1 LKNKKDLFMTTAS
14 VISKRASQA
23 EDSITMAITA
33 MAQKL
38 RKEGHDVIGFSAGEP
53 DFPTPKHV
61 RDAAYA
67 AIEAGKTLYT
77 PASGIPELKA
87 AVCARLL
94 SDNGLSYAPENI
106 VVSCGAK
113 HSIYNALMATIDPG
127 DEVIVPVPFW
137 VSYPDQVSLVDG
149 VSVYI
154 HTTESNEFKVTPEQ
168 LKAVLTPKSKML
180 ILNSPSNPTGSIY
193 TKEELVALTAVILEH
208 PNLLVLSDEIYE
220 KLIYD
225 EAVGHVSIA
234 TLSDEIKAR
243 TIVIN
248 GVSKAYAMTGWRIG
262 YAAASKDIA
271 TVMGKM
277 QSHTTSNPTT
287 PSQWAALAAL
297 TGPDTDIDTMREAFN
312 ARRLY
317 MVDALNAIPGI
328 RCLAPKGAFYAFPNV
343 SACYGKKSKS
353 GVITD
358 SASFCKLLLSDA
370 LVACVPG
377 SGFGSD
383 DFVRLSYATSM
394 ENIEKGIQRIHDWVA
409 TLV

>member
-1 LKNKKDLFMTTAS
+1 MITTS

-33 MAQKL
+33 MAQKM
-38 RKEGHDVIGFSAGEP
+38 RKDGQDVIGFSAGEP

-61 RDAAYA
+61 REAAYA

-77 PASGIPELKA
+77 AASGIPELKTA
-87 AVCARLL
+87 ICARFLA
-94 SDNGLSYAPENI
+94 DQGLAYLPENI

-113 HSIYNALMATIDPG
+113 HSIFNVLMALVNPG
-127 DEVIVPVPFW
+127 DEVIVPVPYW
-137 VSYPDQVSLVDG
+137 VSYPDQVSLVGG

-154 HTTESNEFKVTPEQ
+154 NAGESTEFKITAEQ
-168 LKAVLTPKSKML
+168 LNAVLTPKSKLL

-193 TKEELVALTAVILEH
+193 TRPELEALAAVILAH
-208 PNLLVLSDEIYE
+208 PHLLVLSDEIYE

-225 EAVGHVSIA
+225 ASIGHVSIA
-234 TLSDEIKAR
+234 SLSEAIKSR
-243 TIVIN
+243 TIVVN

-262 YAAASKDIA
+262 YAASSKEIA
-271 TVMGKM
+271 DVMGKM

-297 TGPDTDIDTMREAFN
+297 NGPDTEIEMMRAAFD
-312 ARRLY
+312 ARRQY
-317 MVDALNAIPGI
+317 MVAALNAIPGI
-328 RCLAPKGAFYAFPNV
+328 RCLAPQGAFYAFPNV
-343 SACYGKKSKS
+343 SSCFGKKSKS
-353 GVITD
+353 GVIKD
-358 SASFCKLLLSDA
+358 SASFCEWLLKDA

-377 SGFGSD
+377 SGFGAD

-394 ENIEKGIQRIHDWVA
+394 ENIKTGIQRIQDWVA

>member
-1 LKNKKDLFMTTAS
+1 MTTAS

>member
-1 LKNKKDLFMTTAS
+1 MITTS

-33 MAQKL
+33 MAQKM
-38 RKEGHDVIGFSAGEP
+38 RKDGQDVIGFSAGEP

-61 RDAAYA
+61 REAAYA

-77 PASGIPELKA
+77 AASGIPELKTA
-87 AVCARLL
+87 ICARFL
-94 SDNGLSYAPENI
+94 SDQGLSYLPENI

-113 HSIYNALMATIDPG
+113 HSIFNVLMALVNPG
-127 DEVIVPVPFW
+127 DEVIVPVPYW
-137 VSYPDQVSLVDG
+137 VSYPDQVSLVGG

-154 HTTESNEFKVTPEQ
+154 NAGESTEFKITAEQ
-168 LKAVLTPKSKML
+168 LNAVLTPKSKLL

-193 TKEELVALTAVILEH
+193 TRPELEALAAVILAH
-208 PNLLVLSDEIYE
+208 PHLLVLSDEIYE

-225 EAVGHVSIA
+225 ASIGHVSIA
-234 TLSDEIKAR
+234 SLSEAIKAR
-243 TIVIN
+243 TIVVN

-262 YAAASKDIA
+262 YAASSKEIA
-271 TVMGKM
+271 DVMGKM

-297 TGPDTDIDTMREAFN
+297 NGPDTEIEMMRAAFD
-312 ARRLY
+312 ARRQY
-317 MVDALNAIPGI
+317 MVAALNAIPGI
-328 RCLAPKGAFYAFPNV
+328 RCLAPQGAFYAFPNV
-343 SACYGKKSKS
+343 SSCFGKKSKS
-353 GVITD
+353 GVIKD
-358 SASFCKLLLSDA
+358 SASFCEWLLKDA

-377 SGFGSD
+377 SGFGAD

-394 ENIEKGIQRIHDWVA
+394 ENIKTGIQRIQDWVA

>member
-1 LKNKKDLFMTTAS
+1 MITTS

-38 RKEGHDVIGFSAGEP
+38 RKEGQDVLGFSAGEP

-67 AIEAGKTLYT
+67 AIEGGKTLYT

-87 AVCARLL
+87 AICARFL
-94 SDNGLSYAPENI
+94 SDNGLSYANENI
-106 VVSCGAK
+106 VVSSGAK
-113 HSIYNALMATIDPG
+113 HSIFNALMATIDPG
-127 DEVIVPVPFW
+127 DEVIVPVPYW
-137 VSYPDQVSLVDG
+137 VSYPDQVSLVGG

-154 HTTESNEFKVTPEQ
+154 NTTEETEFKVTPEQ
-168 LKAVLTPKSKML
+168 LKSVLTPKSKLL
-180 ILNSPSNPTGSIY
+180 ILNSPSNPTGSVY
-193 TKEELVALTAVILEH
+193 SKSELEALAAVILEH

-225 EAVGHVSIA
+225 DAIGHVSIA
-234 TLSDEIKAR
+234 SLSDEIKSR
-243 TIVIN
+243 SIVVN

-262 YAAASKDIA
+262 YAAAPKEIA
-271 TVMGKM
+271 SVMGKM

-297 TGPDTDIDTMREAFN
+297 TGPDTDIDVMREAFN

-317 MVDALNAIPGI
+317 MVETLNAIPGI
-328 RCLAPKGAFYAFPNV
+328 RCLAPKGAFYAFPNI
-343 SACYGKKSKS
+343 SSFFGKKSKS

-377 SGFGSD
+377 SGFGAD
-383 DFVRLSYATSM
+383 EFVRLSYATSM
-394 ENIEKGIQRIHDWVA
+394 ENIEKGLKRIQDWAA

>member
-1 LKNKKDLFMTTAS
+1 MITTS

-94 SDNGLSYAPENI
+94 SDNGLHYAPENI

-113 HSIYNALMATIDPG
+113 HSIYNALMATVDPG

-137 VSYPDQVSLVDG
+137 VSYPDQVSLVEG

-154 HTTESNEFKVTPEQ
+154 HTTEANEFKVTPEQ

-180 ILNSPSNPTGSIY
+180 ILNSPSNPTGSVY
-193 TKEELVALTAVILEH
+193 TKSELEALAAVILDH

-225 EAVGHVSIA
+225 ETVGHVSIA
-234 TLSDEIKAR
+234 SFSDAIKAR

-262 YAAASKDIA
+262 YAAAPKEIA
-271 TVMGKM
+271 VVMGKM

-297 TGPDTDIDTMREAFN
+297 TGPDTEIDTMRAAFDI
-312 ARRLY
+312 RRLY

-377 SGFGSD
+377 SGFGAD

-394 ENIEKGIQRIHDWVA
+394 ENIEKGIARIQDWVA

>member
-1 LKNKKDLFMTTAS
+1 MIMTS

-33 MAQKL
+33 MAQKM
-38 RKEGHDVIGFSAGEP
+38 RKEGQDVLGFSAGEP

-61 RDAAYA
+61 REAAYA

-77 PASGIPELKA
+77 AASGIPELKTA
-87 AVCARLL
+87 ICARLL
-94 SDNGLSYAPENI
+94 ADQGLQYGPENI

-113 HSIYNALMATIDPG
+113 HSIFNVMMAVVDPG
-127 DEVIVPVPFW
+127 DEVIVPVPYW
-137 VSYPDQVSLVDG
+137 VSYPDQVSLVGG

-154 HTTESNEFKVTPEQ
+154 ETSEDNSFKVTPEQ
-168 LKAVLTPKSKML
+168 LTAVLTPKSKLL
-180 ILNSPSNPTGSIY
+180 ILNSPSNPTGSVY
-193 TKEELVALTAVILEH
+193 TRSELEALAVVIAAH

-225 EAVGHVSIA
+225 ASVGHISIA
-234 TLSDEIKAR
+234 TLSPEIKAR

-262 YAAASKDIA
+262 YAAASKEIA
-271 TVMGKM
+271 EVMGKM

-297 TGPDTDIDTMREAFN
+297 TGPDTEINIMREAFD
-312 ARRLY
+312 ARRQY
-317 MVDALNAIPGI
+317 MVAALNAIPGI
-328 RCLAPKGAFYAFPNV
+328 HCLAPKGAFYAFPNV
-343 SACYGKKSKS
+343 SACFGKKSKS

-358 SASFCKLLLSDA
+358 SASFCELLLKDA

-377 SGFGSD
+377 SGFGAD

-394 ENIEKGIQRIHDWVA
+394 ENIKKGIQRIQDWVA
-409 TLV
+409 TLA